1 MKSFGTFE
9 KKAGGVP
16 MNTYYFSKSKSIT
29 NPATGTGK
37 HMFFRHT
44 MEGKSKTWSAYS
56 CIIAPKDGGFQN
68 SWDQTPT
75 LNISNSQD
83 DSFPGVSAPAK
94 YMMSFDAVDEIV
106 NGELNTNRAWWPQAE
121 AALAFEFGWRM
132 TREPVW
138 LERLKE
144 QWRYIL
150 RVIADSRAGSEW
162 LNELSEDGA
171 SIGKPLV
178 EEWKCPYHNGRM
190 CLRLMSADLPE
201 SL

>member
-1 MKSFGTFE
+1 MTH
-9 KKAGGVP
+9 KAFLHCKVVYISRSLLKGL
-16 MNTYYFSKSKSIT
+16 
-29 NPATGTGK
+29 
-37 HMFFRHT
+37 FR
-44 MEGKSKTWSAYS
+44 
-56 CIIAPKDGGFQN
+56 IADE
-68 SWDQTPT
+68 
-75 LNISNSQD
+75 LRLL
-83 DSFPGVSAPAK
+83 
-94 YMMSFDAVDEIV
+94 YEIV